1 VDQHKSAALLK
12 FCFWSNKWLL
22 IAGVIPRL
30 CLIAFT
36 FSQPFLLAR
45 VIDHQKDPDSSQ
57 AARTWDVIAYVVV
70 YVGIAVSLFLPI
82 AYRIRVAV
90 NARFSFQ
97 PGLTCI
103 SPPNS
108 SL

>member
-1 VDQHKSAALLK
+1 MDQHKTAALLK
-12 FCFWSNKWLL
+12 YCFWSNKWLL

-45 VIDHQKDPDSSQ
+45 VIDHEEDPNSSQ
-57 AARTWDVIAYVVV
+57 ASPTWDVIAYAAV
-70 YVGIAVSLFLPI
+70 YVGIAVSLYSNLGFFASVL
-82 AYRIRVAV
+82 
-90 NARFSFQ
+90 NAHSSSQ
-97 PGLTCI
+97 PERTCT